1 MFLIFFKSQKKKNHS
16 HSTLRIDPKVTV
28 TKTHKSLCARMF
40 IMASVLII
48 MIMTAIMETM
58 ILHCVLSLSTMKALL
73 LHYLMLFQLPGVGKG
88 LVILSPEKLRLCPR
102 SNN

>member
-1 MFLIFFKSQKKKNHS
+1 MFLIFLKVKKKKHS
-16 HSTLRIDPKVTV
+16 NSTLRIYPKVTV
-28 TKTHKSLCARMF
+28 TKTHKGLCARMF

-58 ILHCVLSLSTMKALL
+58 ILHCVLSLSTMKATLPRC
-73 LHYLMLFQLPGVGKG
+73 LMLFQLPGAGKG
-88 LVILSPEKLRLCPR
+88 LAIVSPEKLRLCPR

>member
-16 HSTLRIDPKVTV
+16 NSTLRIYPKVTV
-28 TKTHKSLCARMF
+28 TKTHKGLCTRMF

-58 ILHCVLSLSTMKALL
+58 ILHCVLSLSTMKATL
-73 LHYLMLFQLPGVGKG
+73 LHCLMLFQLPGAGKG
-88 LVILSPEKLRLCPR
+88 LAIVSPEKLRLCPR